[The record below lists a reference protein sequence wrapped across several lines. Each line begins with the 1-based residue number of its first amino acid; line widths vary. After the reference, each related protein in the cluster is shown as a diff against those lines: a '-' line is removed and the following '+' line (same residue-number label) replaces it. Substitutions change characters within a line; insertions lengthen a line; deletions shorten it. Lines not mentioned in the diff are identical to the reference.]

1 MSIGCIVDLLHR
13 VCARRLAGRLGARL
27 LALVLATAIAGCGT
41 AGGNAVLGP
50 NPGGGFYCPHNA
62 FIGCAYP

>member
-1 MSIGCIVDLLHR
+1 MPIIAPLLL
-13 VCARRLAGRLGARL
+13 VFACL
-27 LALVLATAIAGCGT
+27 LTGCGSN
-41 AGGNAVLGP
+41 AGDAAIRGP